1 MPDRPCRQ
9 SACVSVREAVTVSST
24 GLPVTEALRRHNDSS
39 EQVTVTSIK
48 WCSTLVCD
56 EREVAYSAFSF
67 PVLLEQRD
75 RPFRDRGKIPRDQ
88 VDWDHGVHGWPAF
101 GSLSQ
106 IKLWSTRASKQE
118 AQLMLTNR
126 CDAFRGQP
134 SCTTCTKV
142 TKHSTIPCVRYS
154 FLLVCNSNF
163 VFRTRRFSDI
173 RLQECRDLEI
183 RVRGHSRSLKV
194 VPFDRLCM
202 VSY

>member
-1 MPDRPCRQ
+1 MIPVKKSLSRPSNDVLRWRAMNER
-9 SACVSVREAVTVSST
+9 SPTRPSLLPSYWSNAT
-24 GLPVTEALRRHNDSS
+24 GPSETEAKYRETR
-39 EQVTVTSIK
+39 SIEIMVSMADLP
-48 WCSTLVCD
+48 WG
-56 EREVAYSAFSF
+56 SF
-67 PVLLEQRD
+67 
-75 RPFRDRGKIPRDQ
+75 
-88 VDWDHGVHGWPAF
+88 
-101 GSLSQ
+101 SQ
-106 IKLWSTRASKQE
+106 IKLWSTRASKLE

-163 VFRTRRFSDI
+163 VFKTRRFSDI

-194 VPFDRLCM
+194 VPFDRLGM
-202 VSY
+202 VSISDL